1 MIIKYIGHACFKI
14 MDAGTGYSIVI
25 DPYEPGSVPGFGD
38 IRDAASEVI
47 CTHDHFDHNFTDAV
61 SVEEKDG
68 SPFEVKCIDTWHDEV
83 KGKKRG
89 PNRIVII
96 THKESGEKLIHYGDI
111 GEVLDDL
118 LSKENEA
125 LLADADIALIP
136 VGGKYTYDKD
146 EALDLIERTKPKMV
160 IPMHYR
166 AEAAG
171 FGLSDI
177 GTIEEFLVAA
187 AGRKHT
193 ISVGN
198 LYFIDTDKTKP
209 GCDILALRPQNIH
222 IRQQK
227 NTK

>member
-14 MDAGTGYSIVI
+14 MDAETGYSIVI

-38 IRDAASEVI
+38 IRDAASEVLK
-47 CTHDHFDHNFTDAV
+47 THDHFDHNFTDAV
-61 SVEEKDG
+61 KIEAKGD
-68 SPFEVKCIDTWHDEV
+68 SPFEVKHIDTWHDDV
-83 KGKKRG
+83 KGAERG
-89 PNRIVII
+89 PDRIYII
-96 THKESGEKLIHYGDI
+96 THKRTGEKLIHYGDI

-118 LSKENEA
+118 LTSGSEP

-136 VGGKYTYDKD
+136 VGGTYTYDKD
-146 EALDLIERTKPKMV
+146 QALDLIERTKPKMV

-171 FGLSDI
+171 FGLKEI
-177 GTIEEFLVAA
+177 GTIEEFLLAA
-187 AGRKHT
+187 AGRNHT

-198 LYFIDTDKTKP
+198 LYFIDTDQTKP

-222 IRQQK
+222 IR
-227 NTK
+227 

>member
-14 MDAGTGYSIVI
+14 MDAETGYSIVI

-38 IRDAASEVI
+38 IRDAASEVL
-47 CTHDHFDHNFTDAV
+47 CTHDHFDHNYTGAI
-61 SVEEKDG
+61 SVEEKGD
-68 SPFEVKCIDTWHDEV
+68 SPFDVKCIDTWHDEV

-89 PNRIVII
+89 PNRIYII
-96 THKESGEKLIHYGDI
+96 THKNSGEKLIHYGDI
-111 GEVLDDL
+111 GEVLNDL
-118 LSKENEA
+118 LAGENEG

-136 VGGKYTYDKD
+136 VGGTYTYDKD
-146 EALDLIERTKPKMV
+146 EALDLIEKTAPKMV

-171 FGLSDI
+171 FGLKDI

-193 ISVGN
+193 ISLGN
-198 LYFIDTDKTKP
+198 LYFIDTDQTKLD
-209 GCDILALRPQNIH
+209 CDILALRPQNIH
-222 IRQQK
+222 FR
-227 NTK
+227 

>member
-14 MDAGTGYSIVI
+14 MDAETGYSIVI

-38 IRDAASEVI
+38 IRDIASEVL
-47 CTHDHFDHNFTDAV
+47 CTHDHFDHDHAEAV
-61 SVEEKDG
+61 VIEEGKED
-68 SPFEVKCIDTWHDEV
+68 PFDVSCIDTWHDEV
-83 KGKKRG
+83 KGAKRG
-89 PNRIVII
+89 PNRIYVI
-96 THKESGEKLIHYGDI
+96 THRKSGEKLIHYGDI

-118 LSKENEA
+118 LTEENEA
-125 LLADADIALIP
+125 LLSGADIALIP
-136 VGGKYTYDKD
+136 VGGTYTYDRD
-146 EALDLIERTKPKMV
+146 EALDLIERTSPRMV

-177 GTIEEFLVAA
+177 GTIEDFLTAA

-193 ISVGN
+193 ISVSN
-198 LYFIDTDKTKP
+198 IYFIDTDVTKP
-209 GCDILALRPQNIH
+209 GCDILAMRPQNIY

-227 NTK
+227 K

>member
-14 MDAGTGYSIVI
+14 MDAETGYSIVI

-38 IRDAASEVI
+38 IRDAASEVL
-47 CTHDHFDHNFTDAV
+47 CTHDHFDHNYTGAI
-61 SVEEKDG
+61 SVEEKGD
-68 SPFEVKCIDTWHDEV
+68 SPFDVKCIDTWHDEV

-89 PNRIVII
+89 PNRIYII
-96 THKESGEKLIHYGDI
+96 THKNSGEKLIHYGDI
-111 GEVLDDL
+111 GEVLSDL
-118 LSKENEA
+118 LAGENEG

-136 VGGKYTYDKD
+136 VGGTYTYDKD
-146 EALDLIERTKPKMV
+146 EALDLIEKTAPKMV

-171 FGLSDI
+171 FGLKEI

-193 ISVGN
+193 ISLGK
-198 LYFIDTDKTKP
+198 LYFIDTDQTKLD
-209 GCDILALRPQNIH
+209 CDILALRPQNIH
-222 IRQQK
+222 FR
-227 NTK
+227 